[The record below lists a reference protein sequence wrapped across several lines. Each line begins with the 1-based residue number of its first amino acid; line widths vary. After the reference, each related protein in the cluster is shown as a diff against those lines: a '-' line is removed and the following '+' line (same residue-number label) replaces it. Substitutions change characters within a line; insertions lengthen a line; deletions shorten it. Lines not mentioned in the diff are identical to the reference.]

1 MHSQTRFQPYVFS
14 TKSLDF
20 LEPSRFQKHK
30 FWIARKKGC
39 ETTLEALNQIQSIY
53 LSCNYHM
60 TQVNISEILHFIS
73 IRVQLL
79 KSALLFSIP
88 HSLVPMQYFFLNSV
102 QQFYCCCLQHSRT
115 AVACS
120 AAVNVG
126 CAVSRA
132 ICHDFPVQCI
142 SFNSQP
148 INSLKQ

>member
-1 MHSQTRFQPYVFS
+1 MHSQARLQPYVFS

-30 FWIARKKGC
+30 FWIARKKGR
-39 ETTLEALNQIQSIY
+39 ETTLEALNH
-53 LSCNYHM
+53 YHM
-60 TQVNISEILHFIS
+60 TQVNICEIFHFIS

-88 HSLVPMQYFFLNSV
+88 HSLVPMQYLFLNSV
-102 QQFYCCCLQHSRT
+102 QQFYCCCLQLSQT